1 MNDVYAMGGSGLAA
15 LAMATVPLMTQEMM
29 EDELYRLLLGAVEVL
44 NADGVPLV
52 GGHSA
57 EGGELALSLTVT
69 GTQGAAPLRK
79 SGMRPGD
86 VLVLTKALGTGVILA
101 AHMRGAAGS
110 DLLAAAIASMDHS
123 NAAALAVLRDYG
135 VGALTDVSG
144 FGLLGHLGEMLRA
157 SRLGAVVRTADVAT
171 LPGALGC
178 LTAGHASS
186 LQAGNALA
194 LTDFE
199 LQGLG
204 PADAAARILVDPQTS
219 GGLLGAVPAASAAEC
234 VAALRRAG
242 YPQAAVIGTVTDGPW
257 RVEAV

>member
-1 MNDVYAMGGSGLAA
+1 VSDREIISCEPATGAELWRGEIGNVDEIVLRARRAWPQWAA
-15 LAMATVPLMTQEMM
+15 LPLAQRI
-29 EDELYRLLLGAVEVL
+29 ELMRRFANEVL
-44 NADGVPLV
+44 KEQDKF
-52 GGHSA
+52 A
-57 EGGELALSLTVT
+57 EL
-69 GTQGAAPLRK
+69 
-79 SGMRPGD
+79 
-86 VLVLTKALGTGVILA
+86 I
-101 AHMRGAAGS
+101 
-110 DLLAAAIASMDHS
+110 
-123 NAAALAVLRDYG
+123 AVLRDYG

-204 PADAAARILVDPQTS
+204 PADAAARIRVDTQTS
-219 GGLLGAVPAASAAEC
+219 GGLFGAVPAASAAEC